1 MLFLSAKVAHLGKLP
16 QGRPEASRRVLK
28 MLEQHDAEGF
38 GACTN
43 TGACSAVCPKEIS
56 LANIAYLNRQYI
68 SATMASDETLAPI
81 IEKGGG

>member
-1 MLFLSAKVAHLGKLP
+1 MGCGACVAVCKNASAMLFLSAKVAHLGKLP

-43 TGACSAVCPKEIS
+43 TGACSAVCPK
-56 LANIAYLNRQYI
+56 
-68 SATMASDETLAPI
+68 
-81 IEKGGG
+81 